1 MTDSVQKETADGYD
15 KVAANYAKQYQ
26 HELDYKAFDRK
37 MLQLLTE
44 KVADNGQI
52 CDMGCGPGQIAA
64 YLHSIGADAC
74 GIDLSEQMVIEAGKL
89 NPEIPFQQGNMLK
102 LEKVADNSFA
112 GIAAFYC
119 IIHIPYD
126 RVVDALKELRRV
138 LKPGGHLLLTFHIGD
153 EVRHLDT
160 WFEHPVNVDF
170 RFFEVE
176 HMKDYLQSAGFTL
189 AEIIERENYPEEVE
203 TRRAYLFAKKDRE

>member
-1 MTDSVQKETADGYD
+1 MDDNFQRDTADGYD
-15 KVAANYAKQYQ
+15 KVATHYAGKYQ

-37 MLQLLTE
+37 MLQLLAE
-44 KVADNGQI
+44 KVGDSGQI
-52 CDMGCGPGQIAA
+52 CDMGCGPGQIAS
-64 YLHSIGADAC
+64 YLHSIGADVS

-89 NPEIPFQQGNMLK
+89 NPEITFQQGNMLN
-102 LEKVADNSFA
+102 LNKVADNKFA

-153 EVRHLDT
+153 EIRHIES
-160 WFEHPVNVDF
+160 WFEEDVNVDF
-170 RFFEVE
+170 RFFEVA
-176 HMKDYLQSAGFTL
+176 HMKDYLQLAGFTL
-189 AEIIERENYPEEVE
+189 AEIIERENYPEEVA
-203 TRRAYLFAKKDRE
+203 TRRAYFFAVA